1 MTAEE
6 SERARQL
13 AEEERQRTRRL
24 GWLLVFASV
33 LVVAIV
39 VLHALARGDADM
51 LGIAHRLE
59 GVLSAVVIRTAME
72 LAAPSKVASSRSS
85 SSSSR
90 PRGYREPAE
99 LDEER
104 NDLEAG
110 TYHDPEGGRYEER
123 AGRPARRDDTTQ
135 RRRFPP
141 RS

>member
-1 MTAEE
+1 MGPIEQG
-6 SERARQL
+6 RARQL
-13 AEEERQRTRRL
+13 AEEERHRTRRL

-59 GVLSAVVIRTAME
+59 GLLSAVVIRTVME
-72 LAAPSKVASSRSS
+72 LAAPSKVASSSASS
-85 SSSSR
+85 SS
-90 PRGYREPAE
+90 PRGYRDGPE
-99 LDEER
+99 LEER

-110 TYHDPEGGRYEER
+110 TYHDPDGGRYEER
-123 AGRPARRDDTTQ
+123 AGRPARRDDTTA
-135 RRRFPP
+135 RRKFPP